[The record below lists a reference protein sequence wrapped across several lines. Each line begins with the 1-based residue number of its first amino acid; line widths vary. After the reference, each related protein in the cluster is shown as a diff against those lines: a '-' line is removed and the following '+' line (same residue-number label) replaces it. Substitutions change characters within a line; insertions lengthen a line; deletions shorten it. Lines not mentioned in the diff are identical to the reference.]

1 MSDNIDMSNGQAN
14 VAAVGGAGSMWHKKG
29 NEILA
34 TDTMS
39 DVARKAGMAHIVTS
53 SPVTYTD
60 GAGIVREMPNTRVNF
75 RADTGAALG
84 IRSDDYKILQPA
96 QVLEFLWDWSK
107 KNNCPVH
114 TAGSLAGG
122 KRVWAMCK
130 LSKEFGFMLPGKDKI
145 DSYLRFMTGF
155 DGKTGTSAV
164 GTSTRQVCENTENLI
179 NRTDGKNS
187 YNVSHM
193 AQFDPVALQQ
203 ALGMMGES
211 HRITSQFWNELCKRK
226 VNDAERDKFFCDLFE
241 IDVAQRDAVDSAGKT
256 IVKTR
261 TRNMLSQLT
270 AAFNNAPGQNLKSAK
285 GTAYGLLQA
294 VTYWTDH
301 ESRSNDIHKDGADA
315 ARFNSA
321 QFGLGAR
328 TKADAQYLAAE
339 LAGCLE
345 LVVPASQLVA
355 A

>member
-1 MSDNIDMSNGQAN
+1 MAHNIDSSNGQNN
-14 VAAVGGAGSMWHKKG
+14 VALIGGGKSAWHG
-29 NEILA
+29 LGQEILP
-34 TDTMS
+34 TDSMA
-39 DVARKAGMAHIVTS
+39 DVARKAGLSHIVTS
-53 SPVTYTD
+53 SPVMYND
-60 GAGIVREMPNTRVNF
+60 ANGVQQIMANSRVNF

-84 IRSDDYKILQPA
+84 VVSDDYQILQPS

-107 KNNCPVH
+107 KNDCPIH

-130 LSKEFGFMLPGKDKI
+130 LSKNFRFMLPGKDAI
-145 DSYLRFMTGF
+145 DCYLRFMTGF
-155 DGKTGTSAV
+155 DGKTGSSAV
-164 GTSTRQVCENTENLI
+164 GTATRQVCENTEQMI
-179 NRTDGKNS
+179 NRADGHNA

-193 AQFDPVALQQ
+193 GQFDAKALQT
-203 ALGMMGES
+203 ALGMLGEQ
-211 HRITSQFWNELCKRK
+211 HKITGQFWNELCKRK
-226 VNDAERDKFFCDLFE
+226 VSDAEADKFFCDLFE
-241 IDVAQRDAVDSAGKT
+241 IDVKERDAVGSDGKA

-261 TRNMLSQLT
+261 TRNMLSELT
-270 AAFNNAPGQNLKSAK
+270 AAYKNAPGQNLKSAN

-301 ESRSNDIHKDGADA
+301 ESRSNDIHKEGADA

-328 TKADAQYLAAE
+328 TKLDAQFLAAE
-339 LAGCLE
+339 LAGCSE
-345 LVVPASQLVA
+345 LIA